1 MGQKGTLTRRWA
13 PCGSRPRAIRDH
25 RFKSAYLFGAVCP
38 DRDLGIAV
46 VLSRAS
52 SEAMDIML
60 AELSQAVAPGAHAAV
75 LIDGAGY
82 HIAGDLTVPD
92 NITLVRLP
100 SYSPELNAIE
110 KLWQFMRENI
120 LSHRL
125 VRWGLQVGLS
135 YPVCGGGAGSL
146 CTALA
151 SKPDEEI
158 WPRSPYTADQTG
170 RYLGADHPD
179 PAYKVDEQ
187 QTLASTFCKQLRVH
201 GNGHYRLAWH

>member
-1 MGQKGTLTRRWA
+1 MIEEIQGKHPEATALEVWFQDEARVGQKGTLTRRWA
-13 PCGSRPRAIRDH
+13 PRGSRPRAIRDH

-38 DRDLGIAV
+38 DRDLGVAV

-60 AELSQAVAPGAHAAV
+60 AEVSQAVAPGAHAAV

-82 HIAGDLTVPD
+82 HIAGDLTVPN

-125 VRWGLQVGLS
+125 FDSLDHIIDVCCDAWNRILAEPGRIRSTCGYQWASQV
-135 YPVCGGGAGSL
+135 
-146 CTALA
+146 
-151 SKPDEEI
+151 KI
-158 WPRSPYTADQTG
+158 
-170 RYLGADHPD
+170 
-179 PAYKVDEQ
+179 
-187 QTLASTFCKQLRVH
+187 
-201 GNGHYRLAWH
+201 

>member
-1 MGQKGTLTRRWA
+1 MIEEIQGKHPEATALEVWFQDGHGAEGPHVRVGQKGTLTRRWA

-38 DRDLGIAV
+38 DLGVAV

-52 SEAMDIML
+52 FEAMDILL
-60 AELSQAVAPGAHAAV
+60 AEVSQAVAPGAHAAV

-82 HIAGDLTVPD
+82 HIAADLTVPN

-125 VRWGLQVGLS
+125 FDSLDHIIDVCCDAWNRIRAEPGRIRSTCGYRWASQVK
-135 YPVCGGGAGSL
+135 
-146 CTALA
+146 T
-151 SKPDEEI
+151 
-158 WPRSPYTADQTG
+158 
-170 RYLGADHPD
+170 
-179 PAYKVDEQ
+179 
-187 QTLASTFCKQLRVH
+187 
-201 GNGHYRLAWH
+201 